1 MYDQN
6 KVMHPKVEIVD
17 IDTNFQ
23 RFIQCMRKAK
33 LVTAIILDLIDVVLA
48 NIPIINTAWDIVT
61 FYILRK
67 ILKNKSLAN
76 VTLIEVFLPG
86 IPVAKLMDALLP
98 LATVVTIIDIIMD
111 DYIIQNKRLIK
122 KFK

>member
-1 MYDQN
+1 
-6 KVMHPKVEIVD
+6 MHPKVEIVD